1 MDNDLDP
8 LLLAAYQLERDDREQ
23 EDVGEGEEEAE
34 PEAYGASSSGAL
46 KRKPTPRTV
55 WM

>member
-1 MDNDLDP
+1 M
-8 LLLAAYQLERDDREQ
+8 AQRDDQRHLHGDDGQ
-23 EDVGEGEEEAE
+23 QQDVGQDEEQAQ

-55 WM
+55 